1 MSAAARPQD
10 PTEPSFDVIVVGA
23 GLSGI
28 AAGHYLQTLCPGA
41 SYVIL
46 ECARHGIC

>member
-1 MSAAARPQD
+1 MTPTSMD
-10 PTEPSFDVIVVGA
+10 PNFFDVVVVGA

-28 AAGHYLQTLCPGA
+28 AAAHYLQTLCPDR

-46 ECARHGIC
+46 ENGRP